1 MNLVERT
8 GGGHWH
14 PSCPD
19 AVVAAGGG
27 AAAVARPR
35 YVVLIGRDGKGL
47 LDLRTVRVR
56 VGYGC
61 KYRGNWDSV
70 VFDVNMHTYIYAYIP
85 LEPP

>member
-47 LDLRTVRVR
+47 LDLHTVRVGVR
-56 VGYGC
+56 VKVRYGC
-61 KYRGNWDSV
+61 KYRGNW
-70 VFDVNMHTYIYAYIP
+70 YGLGLGIP
-85 LEPP
+85 LYLT